1 MPNARMDVKELFDLT
16 GKVAVVTGGAGGIG
30 EVYAEALCDV
40 GASVAIADVNLDAA
54 QHAADALQGKGF
66 QAIAVHLDVT
76 SADSAAQMASAT
88 IEAFGGIDILINN
101 AAVMTNLPPYG
112 LSNMPVPDWD
122 RVLNVNLRGPLLC
135 TQAVIESMTERGGGR
150 IVNGLSAGGF
160 MPGGIYGVS
169 KYALH
174 GLDVQP
180 RRRAGVSGHQRQ
192 RDRART
198 GRQRERI
205 REPAEGFAV
214 PGDPRRPD
222 SGEDLGSACGLG
234 RNHASA
240 VLTGG
245 RVDQRP
251 DDLGRRRLD
260 HAALS
265 KRRQLR
271 RKEPTMSQWSTRDD
285 RQAVARAEYEHIMTT
300 PSPDPSGAFIEA
312 GVIGFVFGEMWR
324 RGVLTPRD
332 RRWITLTCVGAAGA
346 ITPIETHVYAAL
358 KSGDIS
364 YSEFDEFVLHFGTQA
379 GWPKASAMQM
389 YGMVSMFKIAE
400 ETGEQLRTHDYEL
413 WAEPT
418 DDSVR
423 RQRGIAAYEEI
434 HGAPPP
440 TASTPFQGRARLD
453 YLYGEVWSRQNYLT
467 RRDRRIISICS
478 AASTSVDE
486 EVTDH
491 LRAALTL
498 GDMTSGELEELV
510 VHFAVYLGWNLGRRL
525 DDLLCEVIG
534 KIET

>member
-30 EVYAEALCDV
+30 EVYAEALCDA
-40 GASVAIADVNLDAA
+40 GASSSSPTSTSTRL
-54 QHAADALQGKGF
+54 QLTADALQGKGF
-66 QAIAVHLDVT
+66 RAIAVHLDVT

-180 RRRAGVSGHQRQ
+180 RRRARGSGHQRQ
-192 RDRART
+192 RDRARA

-205 REPAEGFAV
+205 CEPAEGFAV
-214 PGDPRRPD
+214 PGDPRRSD
-222 SGEDLGSACGLG
+222 SREDFGSACGLD

-260 HAALS
+260 HAAVS
-265 KRRQLR
+265 THRTACDERNS
-271 RKEPTMSQWSTRDD
+271 PMSEWSTRDD

-312 GVIGFVFGEMWR
+312 GVVGFVFGEMWR

-389 YGMVSMFKIAE
+389 YGMMSMFKIAE
-400 ETGEQLRTHDYEL
+400 ESGEQLGDSRLRALGRTHRGQRP
-413 WAEPT
+413 ACNAVSPPT
-418 DDSVR
+418 RKSTARHHHPR
-423 RQRGIAAYEEI
+423 RPRFKVAPASTICTARSGVARSTSLAATDESSASA
-434 HGAPPP
+434 APPRP
-440 TASTPFQGRARLD
+440 
-453 YLYGEVWSRQNYLT
+453 
-467 RRDRRIISICS
+467 
-478 AASTSVDE
+478 
-486 EVTDH
+486 
-491 LRAALTL
+491 
-498 GDMTSGELEELV
+498 
-510 VHFAVYLGWNLGRRL
+510 
-525 DDLLCEVIG
+525 LLM
-534 KIET
+534 KR